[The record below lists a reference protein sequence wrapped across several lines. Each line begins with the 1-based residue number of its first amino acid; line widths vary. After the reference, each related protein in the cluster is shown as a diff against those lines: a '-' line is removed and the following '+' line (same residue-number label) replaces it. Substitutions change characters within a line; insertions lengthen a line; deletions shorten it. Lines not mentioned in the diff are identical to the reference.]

1 MLSFFRGG
9 GVGNVVVAGIAFAII
24 VVFALEFRTGQSGPS
39 ANLTRECVVA
49 YDGHCVDPK
58 EYYAAHG
65 IIVPRGVEPKMSKQL
80 SLNKRVL
87 DGLVERELLVAE
99 ASKLG
104 LVVGED
110 AIEADLLEGRVR
122 ASLPAEALAGS
133 DGGMRGMPDLARLLG
148 LCPASDAG
156 YHCAVGSDYPVR
168 QLQVS
173 RTEGEPF
180 DYKLYEKQIRLM
192 TNRGPKEFREMQE
205 RELLAARMRDIVRS
219 RVRIPDPEAFLLF
232 ERDRTKLVVRSVS
245 LSRDWFAKYAVAL
258 DDDAIGKWSLA
269 NQAQVDADWATKKS
283 DWVDG
288 CTLASEVFVELPSSA
303 LDDEKVASRQ
313 KAEQAR
319 ERIAKGEDFATVARE
334 VSQGPTAILGGDLG
348 CLGTGYGIGADE
360 LKKAAESLK
369 AGELSAVIESPR
381 GFHVLRVTGKLAADK
396 LEANGRRY
404 AAARLY
410 ARFAAD
416 EALQQFAEQLI
427 TRAKAGEKLEEA
439 TRALAVDVSS
449 KVAKAKGGAAKAGK
463 NDSADSPALL
473 AVDRPQFEVSAPF
486 NASGNPLPDLSPNE
500 PLAGKAFELKQ
511 ADQVYEKPLAT
522 ATGAVVLQ
530 LKERNEASRE
540 DFVKDKAKVVQAL
553 LQAKS
558 NEALARYVQDLRRA
572 AGDKLK
578 VLTQFGEETKGRVDD
593 QE

>member
-1 MLSFFRGG
+1 MLSFFRGS
-9 GVGNVVVAGIAFAII
+9 GVGNVVVAGVAFAII
-24 VVFALEFRTGQSGPS
+24 VVFALEFRTGRTGPS
-39 ANLTRECVVA
+39 AKLSRECAVA
-49 YDGHCVDPK
+49 FDGRCVDPK

-80 SLNKRVL
+80 SLNKKVL
-87 DGLVERELLVAE
+87 DGLVERELLVTE
-99 ASKLG
+99 ANKLG
-104 LVVGED
+104 LTVGED
-110 AIEADLLEGRVR
+110 ALEADLLAGRVR
-122 ASLPAEALAGS
+122 ASLPAEALAGGG
-133 DGGMRGMPDLARLLG
+133 DMGMRGMPELARLLG
-148 LCPASDAG
+148 LCRPSDAG
-156 YHCAVGSDYPVR
+156 YHCAAGSDYPVR

-192 TNRGPKEFREMQE
+192 TNRGPKEFRDMQE

-219 RVRIPDPEAFLLF
+219 RVHIPDPEAFLLF
-232 ERDRTKLVVRSVS
+232 ERDRTKLVVRSVN

-258 DDDAIGKWSLA
+258 DEAAITKWSLA
-269 NQAQVDADWATKKS
+269 NQAQVDADWTTKKV

-288 CTLASEVFVELPSSA
+288 CTLASEVFVELPSAA
-303 LDDEKVASRQ
+303 LDDEKVAARQ
-313 KAEQAR
+313 KAERAR
-319 ERIAKGEDFATVARE
+319 ERITKGEDFASVARE

-360 LKKAAESLK
+360 LKKAAEGLK
-369 AGELSAVIESPR
+369 AGEVSAVIESPR
-381 GFHVLRVTGKLAADK
+381 GFHVLRVAGKLAADN
-396 LEANGRRY
+396 LEAAGRRY
-404 AAARLY
+404 VGARLY

-439 TRALAVDVSS
+439 TRALAVDVTS
-449 KVAKAKGGAAKAGK
+449 KVAKPAAGAKH
-463 NDSADSPALL
+463 DSADTPAML
-473 AVDRPQFEVSAPF
+473 AADRPQFEVSAPF

-500 PLAGKAFELKQ
+500 PLAAKAFELKQ
-511 ADQVYEKPLAT
+511 ADQVYEKPLGT
-522 ATGAVVLQ
+522 ATGAIVLQ
-530 LKERNEASRE
+530 LKERTEASRE

-553 LQAKS
+553 LQAKA
-558 NEALARYVQDLRRA
+558 NEALVRYVQDLRRA

-578 VLTQFGEETKGRVDD
+578 VMPQFGEEAKGRVDD

>member
-9 GVGNVVVAGIAFAII
+9 GVGNVVVAGVAFAII
-24 VVFALEFRTGQSGPS
+24 VVFALEFRTGRTGPS
-39 ANLTRECVVA
+39 AKLSRECAVSF
-49 YDGHCVDPK
+49 DGYCADAK

-80 SLNKRVL
+80 SLNKKVL
-87 DGLVERELLVAE
+87 DGLVERELLVSA
-99 ASKLG
+99 ATKLG
-104 LVVGED
+104 LAVGED
-110 AIEADLLEGRVR
+110 ALEADLLAGRVR
-122 ASLPAEALAGS
+122 ASLPAETLAGG
-133 DGGMRGMPDLARLLG
+133 DQGMRGMPALPRLLG
-148 LCPASDAG
+148 LCRPSDAG
-156 YHCAVGSDYPVR
+156 YQCAPGSDYPVR

-180 DYKLYEKQIRLM
+180 DYKLYEKQIRLL

-219 RVRIPDPEAFLLF
+219 RVRIPDTEAFLLF

-245 LSRDWFAKYAVAL
+245 LARDWFAKYAVAL
-258 DDDAIGKWSLA
+258 DDAAIGKWSLA
-269 NQAQVDADWATKKS
+269 NQAQVDADWTSKKS

-288 CTLASEVFVELPSSA
+288 CTLASEVFVELPSGA
-303 LDDEKVASRQ
+303 LDDEKVAAQQ
-313 KAEQAR
+313 KAGQAR
-319 ERIAKGEDFATVARE
+319 ERLAKGEDFAAVARE

-348 CLGTGYGIGADE
+348 CLGAGYGIGADE

-369 AGELSAVIESPR
+369 PGELSAVIESPR

-396 LEANGRRY
+396 LEASGRHY
-404 AAARLY
+404 VAARLY

-439 TRALAVDVSS
+439 TRALAVEVSS
-449 KVAKAKGGAAKAGK
+449 KIAKPPAGAAKPA
-463 NDSADSPALL
+463 SADTPALL
-473 AVDRPQFEVSAPF
+473 AADRPQFEVSAPF

-500 PLAGKAFELKQ
+500 PLAAKAFELKQ
-511 ADQVYEKPLAT
+511 PDEVYAKPLST

-530 LKERNEASRE
+530 LKERSEASRD
-540 DFVKDKAKVVQAL
+540 DFLKDKAKVVQAL
-553 LQAKS
+553 LQAKAG
-558 NEALARYVQDLRRA
+558 EALVRYVQDLRRA
-572 AGDKLK
+572 AGDKLL
-578 VLTQFGEETKGRVDD
+578 VMSQFGEEAKGRVDE

>member
-9 GVGNVVVAGIAFAII
+9 GIGNVVVAGIAFAII
-24 VVFALEFRTGQSGPS
+24 VVFALEFRTGNTGTS
-39 ANLTRECVVA
+39 AKLSRECAVEFGG
-49 YDGHCVDPK
+49 YCVDAK
-58 EYYAAHG
+58 EFYAAHG
-65 IIVPRGVEPKMSKQL
+65 VVVPRGVEPKMSKQL
-80 SLNKRVL
+80 SLNKKVL

-99 ASKLG
+99 AHKLG
-104 LVVGED
+104 LAVGDD
-110 AIEADLLEGRVR
+110 ALEADLIAGRVR
-122 ASLPAEALAGS
+122 ASLPAETLAGG
-133 DGGMRGMPDLARLLG
+133 DQGMRGMPDLPRLLG
-148 LCPASDAG
+148 LCRPSGAG
-156 YHCAVGSDYPVR
+156 YQCAPGTDYPVR

-180 DYKLYEKQIRLM
+180 DYKLYEKQIRLL

-258 DDDAIGKWSLA
+258 DDAAISKWSLA
-269 NQAQVDADWATKKS
+269 NQAQVDADWTTKKS

-288 CTLASEVFVELPSSA
+288 CALASELFVELPSAA
-303 LDDEKVASRQ
+303 LDDEKVAARQ
-313 KAEQAR
+313 KAEKAR
-319 ERIAKGEDFATVARE
+319 ERLTKGEDFETVARE
-334 VSQGPTAILGGDLG
+334 VSQGPTAILGGRLG
-348 CLGTGYGIGADE
+348 CLGSGYGIGADE

-369 AGELSAVIESPR
+369 PGELSTVIESPR
-381 GFHVLRVTGKLAADK
+381 GFHVLRVTGKLGADK
-396 LEANGRRY
+396 LEASGRQY
-404 AAARLY
+404 VAARLY

-427 TRAKAGEKLEEA
+427 TRAKAGEKLEDA
-439 TRALAVDVSS
+439 TRALAVEVSS
-449 KVAKAKGGAAKAGK
+449 KIGKPAAGAAKPA
-463 NDSADSPALL
+463 SADTPALL
-473 AVDRPQFEVSAPF
+473 ATDRPQFEVSAPF

-500 PLAGKAFELKQ
+500 SLAAKAFELKQ
-511 ADQVYEKPLAT
+511 ADEVYAKPLGT

-530 LKERNEASRE
+530 LKERSEASHD
-540 DFVKDKAKVVQAL
+540 DFLKDKARVVQAL

-558 NEALARYVQDLRRA
+558 GEALARYVQDLRRA
-572 AGDKLK
+572 AGEKL
-578 VLTQFGEETKGRVDD
+578 VVMSQFGEETKGRVDE